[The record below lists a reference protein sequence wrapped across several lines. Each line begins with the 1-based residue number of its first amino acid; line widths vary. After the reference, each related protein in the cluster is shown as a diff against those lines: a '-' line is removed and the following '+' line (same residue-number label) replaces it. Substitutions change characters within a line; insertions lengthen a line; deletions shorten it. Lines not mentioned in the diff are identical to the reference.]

1 VNRMVVHQS
10 LVHPRDPLEL
20 TELLPGTGWNS
31 LGLHVGAAE
40 EVEHW
45 WSGGTGERSLARLVE
60 LLLET
65 RVTVLDVGRVLLD
78 GPLPADDVHAAHG
91 RVLDLGA
98 RFGAQFVT
106 ARFGA
111 PGTPAGRSLAE
122 RVDLFG
128 QLADQAR
135 PYRLRPLLAPVPAAR
150 LDLLADAV
158 SVVAPSRGGVVLD
171 VAATSTTAEEVEEAV
186 ELAWEHLGYVRLSAR
201 LVESAA
207 GSAPGSTAGLLRTL
221 PPHVPVALGGD
232 DSQGLLADDPVPPLR
247 RLHTVVDEMLEHPR
261 ARSRR
266 LGGG

>member
-10 LVHPRDPLEL
+10 VVHPHDPLEL

-31 LGLHVGAAE
+31 LGLHVGATE

-45 WSGGTGERSLARLVE
+45 WSGGTGERNLARLVD
-60 LLLET
+60 LLLQT

-78 GPLPADDVHAAHG
+78 GPLPADDVHAGHG

-111 PGTPAGRSLAE
+111 AGTPAGQGLAE

-128 QLADQAR
+128 QLAGQAR
-135 PYRLRPLLAPVPAAR
+135 PYRLRPLLAPVPADR

-158 SVVAPSRGGVVLD
+158 AVVAPSRGGLVLD
-171 VAATSTTAEEVEEAV
+171 VAATSMTADQVEEAV
-186 ELAWEHLGYVRLSAR
+186 ELVWEHLGYVRVSAR
-201 LVESAA
+201 QVESAGDA
-207 GSAPGSTAGLLRTL
+207 AAGLLGTL

-232 DSQGLLADDPVPPLR
+232 DSLGLLADDPAPRLR
-247 RLHTVVDEMLEHPR
+247 RLHTLVDGMLEHPR
-261 ARSRR
+261 ARARR
-266 LGGG
+266 LGGS

>member
-10 LVHPRDPLEL
+10 VVHPRDALEL
-20 TELLPGTGWNS
+20 TELLPGTGWDS
-31 LGLHVGAAE
+31 VGLHVGAAE

-45 WSGGTGERSLARLVE
+45 WSGGTGERNLARLVD

-65 RVTVLDVGRVLLD
+65 RVTVLDVGRVVLD

-111 PGTPAGRSLAE
+111 PSTPAGRGLAE

-128 QLADQAR
+128 QLADQTR
-135 PYRLRPLLAPVPAAR
+135 PYRLRPLLAPVPAGR
-150 LDLLADAV
+150 LDLLADALAVV
-158 SVVAPSRGGVVLD
+158 SPSRGGLVLD
-171 VAATSTTAEEVEEAV
+171 VAATSTTADQVEEAV
-186 ELAWEHLGYVRLSAR
+186 ELVWEHLGYIRLSAR
-201 LVESAA
+201 LVEASDGSAA
-207 GSAPGSTAGLLRTL
+207 GLLATL

-232 DSQGLLADDPVPPLR
+232 DSQGLLAEDPAPRLR
-247 RLHTVVDEMLEHPR
+247 RLHTLVDGMLEHPR
-261 ARSRR
+261 ARARR
-266 LGGG
+266 MSGS